1 MNYLEFERLSWSWIL
16 RRGNEKLNFKL
27 WKLWEVYLNHL
38 EFRRLN
44 WSWILRRGE
53 RGNIWR
59 LRNKEYVGMIL
70 FLFLLGDVFEKLWS
84 WTREAVR
91 MLGKKRVTLEN
102 YTRGNFRFFGE
113 SSTLD
118 TCYHKGIWRE
128 EYGWVEKVLRII
140 LRLHDNIEIRWPR
153 REVLGA

>member
-1 MNYLEFERLSWSWIL
+1 
-16 RRGNEKLNFKL
+16 
-27 WKLWEVYLNHL
+27 
-38 EFRRLN
+38 
-44 WSWILRRGE
+44 
-53 RGNIWR
+53 
-59 LRNKEYVGMIL
+59 MIL
-70 FLFLLGDVFEKLWS
+70 FLFLLGERIWEIVELNS
-84 WTREAVR
+84 GEAVR
-91 MLGKKRVTLEN
+91 MLGKKRVTPEN